1 MNIKLSICTFVMAC
15 FGYVTLQAQTV
26 TPAKNPAA
34 SVNEPAQPFL
44 FSVNTLTASTPFW
57 SLNYSGSYGE
67 RIAGPFG
74 YDGTTQQFALK
85 GYMGNRLTL
94 YANAALGFSRSGG
107 AASAQQAEVM
117 RDFIGGRQNFGPRVG
132 LSFGVSRDW
141 SNTKAIFSRVTAS
154 FDAAS
159 WRFLGNARFE
169 KAFAS
174 NRDDID
180 LVTSLG
186 FHHRLVG
193 SLYGGL
199 EAVGEDLEGF
209 WEADEAEGGA
219 KLLIGP
225 SLNMTPA
232 NSRFSFSVCGGPVF
246 YATHSQVVPSE
257 AIRDIGTLGAQNGFS
272 LRAAVSF
279 NLH

>member
-1 MNIKLSICTFVMAC
+1 MRINIGTFIIAVLASITM
-15 FGYVTLQAQTV
+15 QAQTV
-26 TPAKNPAA
+26 APKTSYAIPASEA
-34 SVNEPAQPFL
+34 AQPFL
-44 FSVNTLTASTPFW
+44 FSVNTLTASAPFW
-57 SLNYSGSYGE
+57 NLNYSGSCGE
-67 RIAGPFG
+67 RVAGPFG

-85 GYMGNRLTL
+85 GYMGDRFTL
-94 YANAALGFSRSGG
+94 YANAALGFSRSGN

-117 RDFIGGRQNFGPRVG
+117 RDFIGGKQIFGPRVG

-141 SNTKAIFSRVTAS
+141 SNVKAIFSRITTS

-159 WRFLGNARFE
+159 WRFIGNARFE

-180 LVTSLG
+180 LVSSIG

-193 SLYGGL
+193 TLYGGL

-225 SLNMTPA
+225 SLNLVPA
-232 NSRFSFSVCGGPVF
+232 YSRFSFSVCGGPVF
-246 YATHSQVVPSE
+246 YATHSQVVPSD
-257 AIRDIGTLGAQNGFS
+257 AIRDVGTPAAQNGFT
-272 LRAAVSF
+272 LRAAVNF